1 MKLPI
6 KKHFIII
13 IFFIFFAALLV
24 GCATVRPIVL
34 HEGERRDYYSRYVS
48 DTMDSIQRL
57 VLYNES
63 MTFELVTLSK
73 GLLDIRANLLYYYGR
88 YELAEGDDII
98 FYIFAKD
105 PRQLQLLESSEQE
118 QYSTNGSVV
127 QRYHVITFS
136 SKIIRLKSGLSH
148 PLLHRYFG
156 PIEEG
161 KPPIIFEEV

>member
-13 IFFIFFAALLV
+13 IFFIFITTLLV
-24 GCATVRPIVL
+24 GCATVRPIVV

-73 GLLDIRANLLYYYGR
+73 GLLDIRANLLYYYGQ
-88 YELAEGDDII
+88 YEVTEEDDII

-105 PRQLQLLESSEQE
+105 PRLLRLLESSEQE
-118 QYSTNGSVV
+118 KNSSNGPVV
-127 QRYHVITFS
+127 QRYHVITFN
-136 SKIIRLKSGLSH
+136 SKMIRLQSGLSH
-148 PLLHRYFG
+148 PLLHRFFG
-156 PIEEG
+156 QIEEG
-161 KPPIIFEEV
+161 KPPTVFEEV